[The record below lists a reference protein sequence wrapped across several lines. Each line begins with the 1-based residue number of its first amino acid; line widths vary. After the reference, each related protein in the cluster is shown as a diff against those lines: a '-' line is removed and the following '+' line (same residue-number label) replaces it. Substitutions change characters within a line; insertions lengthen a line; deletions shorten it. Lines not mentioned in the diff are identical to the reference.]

1 MTLTWLLLQFIVCAA
16 LIGRAGFV
24 LSRSADRLA
33 RHHGWGRGWV
43 GLAMLATVTSLPEL
57 ASGISAVAWVG
68 QPDLAVG
75 DALGSCMF
83 NLVFLVVVDALQ
95 RRQPMYAAAGAV
107 HLLTAAFGVV
117 LIGFVTLSLLLADHV
132 PALFHVGVYSP
143 LMLASYALALWA
155 VDRHERTL
163 DVAVAPPGPDAVD
176 ARVEWRAFVR
186 AAVVVLVAG
195 SWLPEVADRLA
206 QLTGVSRSVIG
217 TLWLAFATSLPEVA
231 VTLSAL
237 RMGALD
243 LAISNL
249 LGSNLFNVA
258 VLALDDLAY
267 LRGPLLS
274 HAAPAHAGTAVA
286 AVVMTGLV
294 MVGLVMRPRGRVLR
308 VASWVSVGLVAV
320 YLINAT
326 LLFLRGG

>member
-1 MTLTWLLLQFIVCAA
+1 
-16 LIGRAGFV
+16 
-24 LSRSADRLA
+24 
-33 RHHGWGRGWV
+33 
-43 GLAMLATVTSLPEL
+43 
-57 ASGISAVAWVG
+57 
-68 QPDLAVG
+68 
-75 DALGSCMF
+75 
-83 NLVFLVVVDALQ
+83 
-95 RRQPMYAAAGAV
+95 
-107 HLLTAAFGVV
+107 
-117 LIGFVTLSLLLADHV
+117 
-132 PALFHVGVYSP
+132 
-143 LMLASYALALWA
+143 
-155 VDRHERTL
+155 
-163 DVAVAPPGPDAVD
+163 
-176 ARVEWRAFVR
+176 
-186 AAVVVLVAG
+186 VLVAG